1 MPATCSGAVAVNE
14 FCVSNTPP
22 QVVGYPPYGMP
33 GAPVMFAM
41 PYGGFPDPNRMEGK
55 GKGKNKGVASTDG
68 VVNRVKAQMASMSAG
83 RLLAVLRHGC
93 ARLVDSNPQFLNQL
107 VEGLTHG
114 ECREVDPSRIARAG
128 SEASG
133 SGGGSMTRKEAAS
146 FLAAQIAKWKEAC
159 HDDDDVRAGDL
170 IISEIREEHGRGISV
185 DDVPTPRRPKTSC
198 SESPF
203 SPRALQALG
212 PKALSGQK
220 YSPLS
225 L

>member
-1 MPATCSGAVAVNE
+1 
-14 FCVSNTPP
+14 
-22 QVVGYPPYGMP
+22 
-33 GAPVMFAM
+33 
-41 PYGGFPDPNRMEGK
+41 MEGK